1 MSGSTEAALYRAV
14 TRDIEVRVTP
24 RFLEERSSPDK
35 GQYFWAYTIEIV
47 NGSAETV
54 QLKSRHW
61 RITDAMGR
69 TQEVRGAGVVGEQPI
84 LKPGQSF
91 EYTSGVPL
99 TTGSGIMAGTYGMV
113 SAQGE
118 RFDIEIPAFS
128 LDSPTAR
135 RTVN

>member
-1 MSGSTEAALYRAV
+1 MSGSTDALYRAV

-24 RFLEERSSPDK
+24 RYLKERSSPEKD
-35 GQYFWAYTIEIV
+35 QYFWAYTIEIV
-47 NGSAETV
+47 NRGSEIV
-54 QLKSRHW
+54 QLKTRHW

-69 TQEVRGAGVVGEQPI
+69 TQEVRGAGVVGEQPV

-99 TTGSGIMAGTYGMV
+99 TTASGFMAGTYGML
-113 SAQGE
+113 SAKGE
-118 RFDIEIPAFS
+118 RFDIEIPPFW
-128 LDSPTAR
+128 LDSPNTR